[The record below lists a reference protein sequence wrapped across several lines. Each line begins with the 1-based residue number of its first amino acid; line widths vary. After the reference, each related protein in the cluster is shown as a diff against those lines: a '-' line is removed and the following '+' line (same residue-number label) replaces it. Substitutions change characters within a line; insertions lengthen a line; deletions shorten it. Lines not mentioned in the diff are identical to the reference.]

1 MAVTIQTKRSTG
13 TDAPGTLSAGE
24 LAVRKK
30 MEKNKINFFIIILFK
45 TPFKKY
51 K

>member
-1 MAVTIQTKRSTG
+1 
-13 TDAPGTLSAGE
+13 
-24 LAVRKK
+24 LAASEKFVAERKK